1 MERQAEPAGR
11 RLQILQKMSKKPHV
25 RAGTTP
31 ELEFH
36 AALVT
41 GDLDHIRS
49 LMDQF
54 FQDANVVF
62 EISNGEMEW
71 QVTSLATFGLSGTLL
86 PLKLRCAS
94 LSFN

>member
-1 MERQAEPAGR
+1 MERQPEPAGR
-11 RLQILQKMSKKPHV
+11 RLQIFQKMSKKPQV
-25 RAGTTP
+25 RAGSP

-54 FQDANVVF
+54 FQDANIVF

-86 PLKLRCAS
+86 PLKLSCAS
-94 LSFN
+94 LSFS

>member
-1 MERQAEPAGR
+1 METQPEPVGR
-11 RLQILQKMSKKPHV
+11 KLQIFQKMSKEPLV
-25 RAGTTP
+25 RAGAP

-36 AALVT
+36 AALVA
-41 GDLDHIRS
+41 GDLDHIRF

-71 QVTSLATFGLSGTLL
+71 QLTSLATFGLSGTLV
-86 PLKLRCAS
+86 PLKLSLAS
-94 LSFN
+94 LSFG